1 MKKFLID
8 VVSIAFFLF
17 FIILIIKTCIITE
30 AGNFGDLPECFLKM
44 FLCMTIIV
52 LVAKYNERKEKKEEE
67 KKIKELKIKQLNIAK
82 QQKKAAE
89 ISAAEEK
96 KKSDKRHEEIIESL
110 YRSYVYDLCEKAM
123 EPYRKQPPH
132 D

>member
-52 LVAKYNERKEKKEEE
+52 LVAKYNERKDKKEEE

-123 EPYRKQPPH
+123 EPYRKQSPH

>member
-96 KKSDKRHEEIIESL
+96 KKSDKRHEEIIEFL
-110 YRSYVYDLCEKAM
+110 NEDYLRYLVQRAM
-123 EPYRKQPPH
+123 DRYNKTSSH
-132 D
+132 N

>member
-52 LVAKYNERKEKKEEE
+52 LVAKYNERKDKKEEE

>member
-1 MKKFLID
+1 MKRFLID

-52 LVAKYNERKEKKEEE
+52 LVAKYNERKDKKEEE

-123 EPYRKQPPH
+123 EPYRKQSPH